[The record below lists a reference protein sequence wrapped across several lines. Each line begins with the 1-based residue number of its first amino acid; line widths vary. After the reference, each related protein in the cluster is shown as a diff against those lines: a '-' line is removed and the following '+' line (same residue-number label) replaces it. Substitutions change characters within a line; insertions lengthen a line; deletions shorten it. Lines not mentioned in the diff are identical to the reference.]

1 VSHAAEILYFRG
13 VNDTAEILFACSIND
28 TAEIFDLFVTA
39 ISAVSVTPMKQFQ
52 LWRNDTAETI
62 SAVSVTTVK

>member
-13 VNDTAEILFACSIND
+13 VND